1 MIRFKLVSF
10 RFIACASLAAA
21 ACTSGTSGVS
31 PARTSPEITT
41 ADARSR
47 IYLVADDSMLGR
59 QSGTIGNYKMTEYL
73 AREVARLGLEPGGDS
88 GSFFQ
93 TVPLVRRAIDSAAT
107 SMTVGNRAIS
117 LFTEFVAVRPNRN
130 EQYGLVLSRRPLETI
145 YGGRAGDST
154 ATLSAAAVAGKMV
167 ILDAP
172 LGENGQPSGAYATPG
187 AISVSRY
194 PGAAAIVIAAFDLVT
209 PATANAFRNRANA
222 VAQRAGTPP
231 RPVGFLVTAA
241 VAEEIMGARLSTLTP
256 GRTGATVT
264 ASAAFSDIPVAHPA
278 RNVIAIVRGAD
289 PQLRN
294 EYVVIGAH
302 SDHVGI
308 AARVV
313 DHDSLRSYYRVMRPE
328 GAQTRGM
335 QPAQPTP
342 EQWRQIRSSLDSLRR
357 IRPPRLDSISN
368 GADDDGSGSVALLEM
383 AEAFASSPRPRRSI
397 VLIWHT
403 AEEAGLLGSTWFTDF
418 PTVPLGAIVAAL
430 NMDMVGRGSAI
441 DIAGGGPRYLQV
453 IGSRRLS
460 TDLGDVVDS
469 VNASSRS
476 PYAIDY
482 SWDASGHPMMRY
494 CRSDHYMYARKGI
507 PIAYFSRGYH
517 PDYHVVTDEPQY
529 INYEGLANVARFVGA
544 VGTALANR
552 NDRPVRDKPVQ
563 NPLLPCRQ

>member
-1 MIRFKLVSF
+1 MG
-10 RFIACASLAAA
+10 AA
-21 ACTSGTSGVS
+21 ACTSGPSSLS

-73 AREVARLGLEPGGDS
+73 AREVSRLGLEPGGDS

-93 TVPLVRRAIDSAAT
+93 TVPLGRRAIDSAGT
-107 SMTVGNRAIS
+107 SMAVGNRTLA
-117 LFTEFVAVRPNRN
+117 LFSDFVALRPNRN
-130 EQYGLVLSRRPLETI
+130 EQYGVFLPRRPLETI
-145 YGGRAGDST
+145 YGGRAGDTT
-154 ATLSAAAVAGKMV
+154 AALSAEAVAGKLV
-167 ILDAP
+167 VLDAP
-172 LGENGQPSGAYATPG
+172 LGENGQPSGTYATPG

-194 PGAAAIVIAAFDLVT
+194 PGAAGIAIAALDLVT
-209 PATANAFRNRANA
+209 PATANAFRNRTNA

-231 RPVGFLVTAA
+231 RPAGFLVTAA
-241 VAEEIMGARLSTLTP
+241 VAEEIMGARLATLTP
-256 GRTGATVT
+256 GRAGATVT
-264 ASAAFSDIPVAHPA
+264 ASLAFSDISVAYPA
-278 RNVIAIVRGAD
+278 RNVIAIVRGSD

-308 AARVV
+308 AARAV

-335 QPAQPTP
+335 QPGQPTP
-342 EQWRQIRSSLDSLRR
+342 EQWRRIRSSLDSLRR

-383 AEAFASSPRPRRSI
+383 AEAFVSSPRPRRSI
-397 VLIWHT
+397 LLIWHT
-403 AEEAGLLGSTWFTDF
+403 GEEAGLLGSTWFTDY
-418 PTVPLGAIVAAL
+418 PTVPLDAIVAAL

-441 DIAGGGPRYLQV
+441 DIPGGGPRYLQV

-469 VNASSRS
+469 VNAASRT

-482 SWDASGHPMMRY
+482 SWDASGHSMMRY

-529 INYEGLANVARFVGA
+529 INYEGLATVARFVGS